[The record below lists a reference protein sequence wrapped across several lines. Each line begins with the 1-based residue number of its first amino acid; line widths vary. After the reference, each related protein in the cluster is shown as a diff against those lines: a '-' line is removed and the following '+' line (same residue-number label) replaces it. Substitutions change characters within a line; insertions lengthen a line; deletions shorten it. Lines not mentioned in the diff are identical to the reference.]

1 MRSIETLNFYF
12 SPQEKLYKIN
22 LLIFSHL
29 REIFD
34 YFAQHIVRNIQYIS
48 DLYGLEMIIPTCGIR
63 YWG

>member
-22 LLIFSHL
+22 LLIFSYL
-29 REIFD
+29 REIFG
-34 YFAQHIVRNIQYIS
+34 YFAQRIVRNIQYIP
-48 DLYGLEMIIPTCGIR
+48 DLYGLEMIIPPCEIR